1 MACLVI
7 PFGSWK
13 GIISFDG
20 DFIFFAYILALGKF
34 FSIISAMDTGSSF
47 EGMGASREALYSML
61 AEPAFFILIG
71 SFALLTGNTSFHN
84 IFSSLHLGSSITYTL
99 GALAS
104 FVLIMIA
111 MIENSRMPVDDPKT
125 HLELTMIHE
134 VMILDNSG
142 FDLGLILSTGFLK
155 FAMYGAIIADF
166 FIGGLSLTWALPL
179 FLLIQMLFAVIV
191 GLIESFMARYRMSHN
206 PQFILALSMTNV
218 LLIIFIISL
227 LYVSIANRIITYVRV
242 LALQGFILFGVT
254 FLQLKDIQ
262 TWNLVLILLETIV
275 FKTIAVPVFL
285 SYLIKRNKITRETEP
300 YLPHFVSLFII
311 TLIVVI
317 TVLLANSI
325 QDTHLDKIFFIVSL
339 STLFTGLYFIASR
352 KKIITHVMGYLMIE
366 NGVFV
371 LSLAVG
377 NEMPNLVNLGIMLD
391 VFASVL
397 ILGIF
402 LNKIGDVFKAVDVD
416 QLSNLKDY

>member
-1 MACLVI
+1 
-7 PFGSWK
+7 
-13 GIISFDG
+13 
-20 DFIFFAYILALGKF
+20 
-34 FSIISAMDTGSSF
+34 
-47 EGMGASREALYSML
+47 
-61 AEPAFFILIG
+61 
-71 SFALLTGNTSFHN
+71 
-84 IFSSLHLGSSITYTL
+84 
-99 GALAS
+99 
-104 FVLIMIA
+104 
-111 MIENSRMPVDDPKT
+111 
-125 HLELTMIHE
+125 
-134 VMILDNSG
+134 
-142 FDLGLILSTGFLK
+142 
-155 FAMYGAIIADF
+155 
-166 FIGGLSLTWALPL
+166 
-179 FLLIQMLFAVIV
+179 
-191 GLIESFMARYRMSHN
+191 
-206 PQFILALSMTNV
+206 MTNV

-242 LALQGFILFGVT
+242 LALQGVILFGVT
-254 FLQLKDIQ
+254 FLQLNDIQ

-275 FKTIAVPVFL
+275 FKAIAVPVFL
-285 SYLIKRNKITRETEP
+285 SYLIKRNKISRETEP
-300 YLPHFVSLFII
+300 YLPHFISLIII
-311 TLIVVI
+311 TMIVVI

-325 QDTHLDKIFFIVSL
+325 EDTHLDKIFFIVSL

-377 NEMPNLVNLGIMLD
+377 NEMPNLVNLGIILD

>member
-1 MACLVI
+1 
-7 PFGSWK
+7 
-13 GIISFDG
+13 
-20 DFIFFAYILALGKF
+20 
-34 FSIISAMDTGSSF
+34 
-47 EGMGASREALYSML
+47 
-61 AEPAFFILIG
+61 
-71 SFALLTGNTSFHN
+71 
-84 IFSSLHLGSSITYTL
+84 
-99 GALAS
+99 
-104 FVLIMIA
+104 
-111 MIENSRMPVDDPKT
+111 
-125 HLELTMIHE
+125 
-134 VMILDNSG
+134 
-142 FDLGLILSTGFLK
+142 
-155 FAMYGAIIADF
+155 
-166 FIGGLSLTWALPL
+166 
-179 FLLIQMLFAVIV
+179 
-191 GLIESFMARYRMSHN
+191 
-206 PQFILALSMTNV
+206 MTNV

-262 TWNLVLILLETIV
+262 TWNLVLILLETVV
-275 FKTIAVPVFL
+275 FKALAVPIFL
-285 SYLIKRNKITRETEP
+285 GYLIKRNKITRETEP
-300 YLPHFVSLFII
+300 YLPHFISLIII
-311 TLIVVI
+311 TIIVVI

-352 KKIITHVMGYLMIE
+352 KKIITHVMGYLIIE

-402 LNKIGDVFKAVDVD
+402 LNKIGDVFKDVTVD

>member
-1 MACLVI
+1 MV
-7 PFGSWK
+7 
-13 GIISFDG
+13 
-20 DFIFFAYILALGKF
+20 
-34 FSIISAMDTGSSF
+34 
-47 EGMGASREALYSML
+47 
-61 AEPAFFILIG
+61 
-71 SFALLTGNTSFHN
+71 
-84 IFSSLHLGSSITYTL
+84 
-99 GALAS
+99 
-104 FVLIMIA
+104 
-111 MIENSRMPVDDPKT
+111 
-125 HLELTMIHE
+125 
-134 VMILDNSG
+134 
-142 FDLGLILSTGFLK
+142 
-155 FAMYGAIIADF
+155 
-166 FIGGLSLTWALPL
+166 
-179 FLLIQMLFAVIV
+179 
-191 GLIESFMARYRMSHN
+191 
-206 PQFILALSMTNV
+206 NV

-242 LALQGFILFGVT
+242 LALQGVILFGVT

-275 FKTIAVPVFL
+275 FKAVAVPIFL
-285 SYLIKRNKITRETEP
+285 AYLIKRNKITRETEP
-300 YLPHFVSLFII
+300 YLPHFISLLII
-311 TLIVVI
+311 TMIVVI

-325 QDTHLDKIFFIVSL
+325 RDTYLDKIFFIVSL
-339 STLFTGLYFIASR
+339 STIFTGLYFIATR

-402 LNKIGDVFKAVDVD
+402 LNKIGDVFKAADVD

>member
-1 MACLVI
+1 
-7 PFGSWK
+7 
-13 GIISFDG
+13 
-20 DFIFFAYILALGKF
+20 
-34 FSIISAMDTGSSF
+34 
-47 EGMGASREALYSML
+47 
-61 AEPAFFILIG
+61 
-71 SFALLTGNTSFHN
+71 
-84 IFSSLHLGSSITYTL
+84 
-99 GALAS
+99 
-104 FVLIMIA
+104 
-111 MIENSRMPVDDPKT
+111 
-125 HLELTMIHE
+125 
-134 VMILDNSG
+134 
-142 FDLGLILSTGFLK
+142 
-155 FAMYGAIIADF
+155 
-166 FIGGLSLTWALPL
+166 
-179 FLLIQMLFAVIV
+179 
-191 GLIESFMARYRMSHN
+191 
-206 PQFILALSMTNV
+206 MTNV

-254 FLQLKDIQ
+254 FLQLQSIQ

-275 FKTIAVPVFL
+275 FKTIVVPVFL
-285 SYLIKRNKITRETEP
+285 GYLIKRNKITRETEP
-300 YLPHFVSLFII
+300 YLPHFISLIII
-311 TLIVVI
+311 TMIVVV

-325 QDTHLDKIFFIVSL
+325 KDTHLDKIFFIVSL

-391 VFASVL
+391 VFGSVL

>member
-1 MACLVI
+1 
-7 PFGSWK
+7 
-13 GIISFDG
+13 
-20 DFIFFAYILALGKF
+20 
-34 FSIISAMDTGSSF
+34 
-47 EGMGASREALYSML
+47 
-61 AEPAFFILIG
+61 
-71 SFALLTGNTSFHN
+71 
-84 IFSSLHLGSSITYTL
+84 
-99 GALAS
+99 
-104 FVLIMIA
+104 
-111 MIENSRMPVDDPKT
+111 
-125 HLELTMIHE
+125 
-134 VMILDNSG
+134 
-142 FDLGLILSTGFLK
+142 
-155 FAMYGAIIADF
+155 
-166 FIGGLSLTWALPL
+166 
-179 FLLIQMLFAVIV
+179 
-191 GLIESFMARYRMSHN
+191 
-206 PQFILALSMTNV
+206 MTNV

-242 LALQGFILFGVT
+242 LALQGVILFGVT

-262 TWNLVLILLETIV
+262 TWNLVLILLETVV
-275 FKTIAVPVFL
+275 FKAIAVPMFL
-285 SYLIKRNKITRETEP
+285 SYLIQRNKITRETEP
-300 YLPHFVSLFII
+300 YLPHFISLIII
-311 TLIVVI
+311 TMIVVI
-317 TVLLANSI
+317 TILLANSI

-402 LNKIGDVFKAVDVD
+402 LNKIGDVFKAADVD

>member
-1 MACLVI
+1 
-7 PFGSWK
+7 
-13 GIISFDG
+13 
-20 DFIFFAYILALGKF
+20 
-34 FSIISAMDTGSSF
+34 
-47 EGMGASREALYSML
+47 
-61 AEPAFFILIG
+61 
-71 SFALLTGNTSFHN
+71 
-84 IFSSLHLGSSITYTL
+84 
-99 GALAS
+99 
-104 FVLIMIA
+104 
-111 MIENSRMPVDDPKT
+111 
-125 HLELTMIHE
+125 
-134 VMILDNSG
+134 
-142 FDLGLILSTGFLK
+142 
-155 FAMYGAIIADF
+155 
-166 FIGGLSLTWALPL
+166 
-179 FLLIQMLFAVIV
+179 
-191 GLIESFMARYRMSHN
+191 
-206 PQFILALSMTNV
+206 MTNV

-285 SYLIKRNKITRETEP
+285 SYLIKRNRITRETEP
-300 YLPHFVSLFII
+300 YLPHFISLIII
-311 TLIVVI
+311 TMIVVI

-325 QDTHLDKIFFIVSL
+325 EDTHLDKIFFIVSL
-339 STLFTGLYFIASR
+339 SSLFTGLYFIASR